1 MSVCLH
7 NNCLAF
13 VLPSCYEEALLIY
26 QMGVDKATFARCGFI
41 VSPDTRARFARYM
54 QLTEQGNQPL
64 LQQEFGHTYWYYL
77 NYLSPYGH
85 QVIEESQEAHQNGIK
100 QL

>member
-1 MSVCLH
+1 
-7 NNCLAF
+7 
-13 VLPSCYEEALLIY
+13 
-26 QMGVDKATFARCGFI
+26 MGVDKATFARCGFT

-54 QLTEQGNQPL
+54 QLNEQGNQPL
-64 LQQEFGHTYWYYL
+64 LQQEFGRTYWYYL